1 MNSNNNVQDLII
13 ADFEQFETWEDKYER
28 LIEIALE
35 SPKLDAKDKIDANKI
50 QGCSSRA
57 WLVSELQD
65 GKLYFKADS
74 DSLIV
79 KGLTSLLTQVYSEL
93 SPQEIIDLEPIFID
107 KIGFK
112 RHLSANRAGG
122 LSAFLSQIKKIA
134 GNFI

>member
-1 MNSNNNVQDLII
+1 MNSNNNLQDLII
-13 ADFEQFETWEDKYER
+13 ADFEEFETWEEKYER

-35 SPKLDAKDKIDANKI
+35 SQKMDAKDKIDTNKI

-57 WLVSELQD
+57 WLVSELRD

-79 KGLTSLLTQVYSEL
+79 KGLTSLLTKIYSGL
-93 SPQEIIDLEPIFID
+93 SPQEIVDLEPVFID

-112 RHLSANRAGG
+112 KHLSANRASG
-122 LSAFLSQIKKIA
+122 LGAFLDEIKKISRS
-134 GNFI
+134 FV